1 MLVCSQFM
9 ILGPVV
15 IIFYP
20 HTGKTTTCS
29 WVGSLKNNIGFEMP
43 ETVLLSYSDRVW
55 VFFPSRYQMLIDLRP
70 NKKDYK

>member
-43 ETVLLSYSDRVW
+43 ETVLLSYDR
-55 VFFPSRYQMLIDLRP
+55 VFFPSRYQMLIDFPP
-70 NKKDYK
+70 NKKVYK